1 MLARARDGWC
11 RGFVNYLNLTDMTM
25 AGKSETAKF
34 FAGAGLCSA
43 TNKGTEVGQVS
54 ITAVPGTNITDVN
67 VTITYTYVK

>member
-1 MLARARDGWC
+1 VG
-11 RGFVNYLNLTDMTM
+11 LT
-25 AGKSETAKF
+25 AANPKSETVKF

-54 ITAVPGTNITDVN
+54 ITAVPGTNITNVN